1 VPQADEADY
10 SPPASVR
17 RQMTRDVPTTA
28 TLTDFSALELLA
40 TTAVALEEHEAREQ
54 ALQERREAADAAA
67 PAADDVQLSVDQLA
81 SSAVA
86 EVEHAVDVGMDI
98 DARSLGVA
106 QCSTSSCV
114 DKMEGDVME
123 SEAPQGEMSTSEPGS
138 GLVVISERTAVT
150 AVQRPKAFEENAY
163 TPAKATE
170 QVLTAWTG
178 HSEAPLGVL
187 QPMGC

>member
-1 VPQADEADY
+1 MPQTDEADY

-17 RQMTRDVPTTA
+17 RQVTRDVPTTA
-28 TLTDFSALELLA
+28 TLAEFSALELLA
-40 TTAVALEEHEAREQ
+40 TTAVELEAHEQ

-67 PAADDVQLSVDQLA
+67 PAADDVQPSVDQLA

-98 DARSLGVA
+98 DARSVGVA

-114 DKMEGDVME
+114 DKMEGDAME
-123 SEAPQGEMSTSEPGS
+123 SEVPQSEMSTSEPGS
-138 GLVVISERTAVT
+138 GIVVISERTAVT
-150 AVQRPKAFEENAY
+150 AVQRPKAFKENAY

-187 QPMGC
+187 QSMGC